1 MRNQLLFAAFSAI
14 LIACNPTHS
23 EQVDALGGE
32 ANGVRT
38 GPTHRPG
45 QPCLVCHDGA
55 IGDPG
60 QFSVAGTVFETAGSA
75 APVNGATINL
85 MDVRGSTHTA
95 RTNEAGN
102 FYITPSEWTPTY
114 PMTVTVS
121 PPSGSPIAMYSLISR
136 DGACAG
142 CHVDPVSATSPGRV
156 AIVLQDGGTPP

>member
-1 MRNQLLFAAFSAI
+1 MRNRLVFAAFSAI

-23 EQVDALGGE
+23 EQVDALGDE

-55 IGDPG
+55 IGDPD

-75 APVNGATINL
+75 TPVNGATINL
-85 MDVRGSTHTA
+85 VDVKGATHSA

-121 PPSGSPIAMYSLISR
+121 PPSGSPITMYSLISR

-142 CHVDPVSATSPGRV
+142 CHVDPVSDTSPGRV